1 MGAVLAGHYHVVKPL
16 GSGGFGQTFLARDSH
31 LPGQPLC
38 VVKQFK
44 PRFTSSN
51 SLHVAKRL
59 FDLEART
66 LYQLGNH
73 DQIPRLLAHFE
84 QDGEFYLVQEY
95 VEGWS
100 IDRELEQRGQLTE
113 AEVISLLDDILHVLT
128 FVHEQNVIHRD
139 IKPSNL
145 IRRKRDRKIVLI
157 DFGAVKQVNTERVV
171 SSGQTSLTVAIG
183 SPGYMPVEQQ
193 SSLPQFS
200 SDVYAV
206 GMVGLQALTGIN
218 PKELPKSGQTGEID
232 CSQLAIRPELA
243 AILDKMVRY
252 DYRQRYFNAAE
263 ALQALSALTPLQSSE
278 NRESVLPN
286 ALPTD
291 IANTLIQLPNS
302 EPVDQSIAQDNHQ
315 ESYPIARYD
324 AERAYDPEIAEIK
337 LGIESDIEP
346 EVEPDEETMPPDMAP
361 RLIQFLP
368 QVSKLRFSEPGRASA
383 GTAASQHS
391 AQLGARSRQEYR
403 NRQALLSKVK
413 HYWIKGV
420 LETSLHDQVLV
431 VLGMEDR
438 SDVVT
443 SPWNMSWQ
451 MSQQTER
458 TLPQGTPIVSIFD
471 QLGTGRSLLILGEP
485 GAGKTTT
492 LLQLARELISR
503 AELDTDHLIPVVLN
517 LSSWVGG
524 QQSIADWIVEELNKK
539 YQVPQ
544 KIGQPWVEQQQLL
557 LLLDGLDEVRTEH
570 RDDCVAA
577 VNQFQEQYGTEMIVC
592 SRIRDYEA
600 LSNRLN
606 FQTAVYLRSLTP
618 IQIQQYL
625 NSLSGD
631 LTGLKSLLKE
641 DAALQELAQSPL
653 MLNIMVLAYQG
664 IGAEDLDETLV
675 VEERRRQ
682 LFNAYIERMF
692 KRRSLDQ
699 TYSEAEAIGWLSW
712 LAKQMLQQSQSVFLI
727 EHLQPSWLQTRSQ
740 RRNYRIGTVLS
751 GILMGVPFGIITG
764 GMTNGI
770 MDGWRSGAIK
780 GLMNALIFGLAF
792 GLVAGLSKLD
802 IDTVE
807 TLKWSWREAKRS
819 LLIGFK
825 NGMPLGLAAGLV
837 FGIISELA
845 PQVTP
850 GQVSR
855 QVGSGM
861 FLGMIGGV
869 ISGVVGAL
877 IYGLTHG
884 LRGSVI
890 ETKTVP
896 NQGIWRTLLSA
907 GIGGLIGG
915 VIDAIV
921 ITTVYS
927 LLLGWRIGLIYGLSY
942 GFFGG
947 MIVGFIFG
955 GGQACFKHFVLR
967 FILYR
972 DRYIPWNYSRF
983 LDHVAGRVFLQKVGG
998 GYLFV
1003 HRLLLEHFAQMRGMG

>member
-44 PRFTSSN
+44 PRFTSSD

-100 IDRELEQRGQLTE
+100 LDRELEQKGQLTE
-113 AEVISLLDDILHVLT
+113 AEVRQLLQDILHVLT
-128 FVHEQNVIHRD
+128 FVHGQQVIHRD

-157 DFGAVKQVNTERVV
+157 DFGAVKQVNTEKQS

-193 SSLPQFS
+193 SSLPHFS

-206 GMVGLQALTGIN
+206 GMVGLQALTGFN
-218 PKELPKSGQTGEID
+218 PRDLPKSGQTGEID
-232 CSQLAIRPELA
+232 SSQLAVSPELA

-252 DYRQRYFNAAE
+252 DYRDRYQDAGE
-263 ALQALSALTPLQSSE
+263 ALEALSTLHNAYSSDETAVFANELPAEIPSALLRSLDP
-278 NRESVLPN
+278 
-286 ALPTD
+286 
-291 IANTLIQLPNS
+291 
-302 EPVDQSIAQDNHQ
+302 EPIDQSIAQSFNPSLNPD
-315 ESYPIARYD
+315 IVRYD
-324 AERAYDPEIAEIK
+324 ADPGSKSGQPEDDLMTEPEI
-337 LGIESDIEP
+337 
-346 EVEPDEETMPPDMAP
+346 EPDEETRPPDMAP

-368 QVSKLRFSEPGRASA
+368 QVSKLNLPEPHRKQYSNQSA
-383 GTAASQHS
+383 IG
-391 AQLGARSRQEYR
+391 SRQEYR

-413 HYWIKGV
+413 HYWVKGV

-438 SDVVT
+438 SDIVS
-443 SPWNMSWQ
+443 SPWNLSWQ
-451 MSQQTER
+451 TPQQAER

-485 GAGKTTT
+485 GAGKTTS

-503 AELDTDHLIPVVLN
+503 AELDAEQLIPVVLN
-517 LSSWVGG
+517 LSSWAGG
-524 QQSIADWIVEELNKK
+524 NQSIADWVVEELTKK

-544 KIGQPWVEQQQLL
+544 KIGRPWVEQQQLL

-570 RDDCVAA
+570 RDQCVAA

-606 FQTAVYLRSLTP
+606 LQTAVYLRSLTP
-618 IQIQQYL
+618 AQIQQYL

-727 EHLQPSWLQTRSQ
+727 EHLQPAWLQTRSQ
-740 RRNYRIGTVLS
+740 QRNYRIGTVLS

-770 MDGWRSGAIK
+770 MEGWQSGVIK
-780 GLMNALIFGLAF
+780 GIMNALIFAWP
-792 GLVAGLSKLD
+792 LVWLPD
-802 IDTVE
+802 
-807 TLKWSWREAKRS
+807 
-819 LLIGFK
+819 
-825 NGMPLGLAAGLV
+825 
-837 FGIISELA
+837 
-845 PQVTP
+845 
-850 GQVSR
+850 
-855 QVGSGM
+855 
-861 FLGMIGGV
+861 
-869 ISGVVGAL
+869 
-877 IYGLTHG
+877 
-884 LRGSVI
+884 
-890 ETKTVP
+890 
-896 NQGIWRTLLSA
+896 
-907 GIGGLIGG
+907 
-915 VIDAIV
+915 
-921 ITTVYS
+921 
-927 LLLGWRIGLIYGLSY
+927 
-942 GFFGG
+942 
-947 MIVGFIFG
+947 
-955 GGQACFKHFVLR
+955 
-967 FILYR
+967 
-972 DRYIPWNYSRF
+972 
-983 LDHVAGRVFLQKVGG
+983 
-998 GYLFV
+998 
-1003 HRLLLEHFAQMRGMG
+1003 

>member
-44 PRFTSSN
+44 PRFTSSK
-51 SLHVAKRL
+51 SLYVAKRL

-100 IDRELEQRGQLTE
+100 LDRELELNGQLSETDVV
-113 AEVISLLDDILHVLT
+113 AILHDILHVLT
-128 FVHEQNVIHRD
+128 FVHGQQVIHRD

-145 IRRKRDRKIVLI
+145 IRRKRDRKMVLI
-157 DFGAVKQVNTERVV
+157 DFGAVKQV
-171 SSGQTSLTVAIG
+171 SSEPTTASGHTSLTVAIG

-218 PKELPKSGQTGEID
+218 PKELPKDDRTGEIA
-232 CSQLAIRPELA
+232 CSKLPISAELA
-243 AILDKMVRY
+243 AVLDKMVCY
-252 DYRQRYFNAAE
+252 DYRQRYHDAGE
-263 ALQALSALTPLQSSE
+263 ALQALFQVEAAQGRGYANNEQTY
-278 NRESVLPN
+278 PN
-286 ALPTD
+286 ALPTS
-291 IANTLIQLPNS
+291 IASTLIQ
-302 EPVDQSIAQDNHQ
+302 PVR
-315 ESYPIARYD
+315 P
-324 AERAYDPEIAEIK
+324 
-337 LGIESDIEP
+337 EP
-346 EVEPDEETMPPDMAP
+346 EDAIEDEETMPPNIAP

-368 QVSKLRFSEPGRASA
+368 QVSKLRVSASGEFFKGGDRGFTTNGSSRSSRSSQATA
-383 GTAASQHS
+383 G
-391 AQLGARSRQEYR
+391 LSRQEYR

-438 SDVVT
+438 SDVVS

-451 MSQQTER
+451 TQQKPER
-458 TLPQGTPIVSIFD
+458 TLPQGTPIVMIFD

-517 LSSWVGG
+517 LSSWTDK
-524 QQSIADWIVEELNKK
+524 QRIADWVVVELTKK
-539 YQVPQ
+539 YQVPA

-557 LLLDGLDEVRTEH
+557 LLLDGLDEVRAEH
-570 RDDCVAA
+570 REACVAA
-577 VNQFQEQYGTEMIVC
+577 INVFQEQYGTEMVVC
-592 SRIRDYEA
+592 SRIRDYED
-600 LSNRLN
+600 LSQRFN

-618 IQIQQYL
+618 VQIQQYL

-631 LTGLKSLLKE
+631 LAGLKALLAQ

-712 LAKQMLQQSQSVFLI
+712 LAKQMLQQSQSIFFI
-727 EHLQPSWLQTRSQ
+727 EHLQPSWLQSRSQ
-740 RRNYRIGTVLS
+740 YRNYRIGTVLS
-751 GILMGVPFGIITG
+751 GILMGVPFGMITG

-770 MDGWRSGAIK
+770 MEGWQSGLVKAC
-780 GLMNALIFGLAF
+780 MNALLFGLAF
-792 GLVAGLSKLD
+792 GLVAGLSKLE

-807 TLKWSWREAKRS
+807 TLKWSWREARRS
-819 LLIGFK
+819 LKVGLK
-825 NGMPLGLAAGLV
+825 NGIPLGVVAGLV

-845 PQVTP
+845 PQITP
-850 GQVSR
+850 DRVSE
-855 QVGSGM
+855 QVGSGL
-861 FLGMIGGV
+861 FLGMIGGLTGGIV
-869 ISGVVGAL
+869 GGV

-884 LRGSVI
+884 LRGSTI
-890 ETKTVP
+890 ETKTIP
-896 NQGIWRTLLSA
+896 NQGIWRTLMSA

-915 VIDAIV
+915 VIDTLVMTAL
-921 ITTVYS
+921 YS
-927 LLLGWRIGLIYGLSY
+927 WLLGWRIGIIYGLSY

-947 MIVGFIFG
+947 FIAGFIFG
-955 GGQACFKHFVLR
+955 GGQACLKHLVLR
-967 FILYR
+967 MILHR
-972 DRYIPWNYSRF
+972 DRYIPWNYSQF
-983 LDHVAGRVFLQKVGG
+983 LNHVSGRVFLQKVGG
-998 GYLFV
+998 GYIFV
-1003 HRLLLEHFAQMRGMG
+1003 HRLLMEHFAQMRGMG

>member
-44 PRFTSSN
+44 PRFTSSK

-59 FDLEART
+59 FDLEAKA

-100 IDRELEQRGQLTE
+100 LDRELELHGQLSE
-113 AEVISLLDDILHVLT
+113 AEVVTILHDILHVLT
-128 FVHEQNVIHRD
+128 FVHGQQVIHRD

-145 IRRKRDRKIVLI
+145 IRRKRDRRMVLI
-157 DFGAVKQVNTERVV
+157 DFGAVKQMSAEPTTT
-171 SSGQTSLTVAIG
+171 SGHTSLTVAIG

-218 PKELPKSGQTGEID
+218 PKELPKDDRTGEID
-232 CSQLAIRPELA
+232 CSQLPISPEFAAVLA
-243 AILDKMVRY
+243 KMVCY
-252 DYRQRYFNAAE
+252 DYRQRYHDAGQ
-263 ALQALSALTPLQSSE
+263 ALQALLQTEAVQPGVGQPLSNNGQ
-278 NRESVLPN
+278 
-286 ALPTD
+286 
-291 IANTLIQLPNS
+291 ILPNS
-302 EPVDQSIAQDNHQ
+302 LPTTIASTLLQPSSPEPVDA
-315 ESYPIARYD
+315 
-324 AERAYDPEIAEIK
+324 
-337 LGIESDIEP
+337 IEDIEDI
-346 EVEPDEETMPPDMAP
+346 EDEETMPPNMAP

-368 QVSKLRFSEPGRASA
+368 QVSKLRLPESNGFSGS
-383 GTAASQHS
+383 AASGASSSSRSSQS
-391 AQLGARSRQEYR
+391 AAGLSRQEYR

-438 SDVVT
+438 SEIVA
-443 SPWNMSWQ
+443 SPWNLSWQ
-451 MSQQTER
+451 TQQKPER
-458 TLPQGTPIVSIFD
+458 TLPQGTPIVTIFD

-492 LLQLARELISR
+492 LLQLSRELISR

-517 LSSWVGG
+517 LSSWAG
-524 QQSIADWIVEELNKK
+524 QGQSIADWVVEELTKK
-539 YQVPQ
+539 YQVPK

-570 RDDCVAA
+570 RDACVAA
-577 VNQFQEQYGTEMIVC
+577 VNAFQEQYGTEMVVC

-600 LSNRLN
+600 LTNRLN

-618 IQIQQYL
+618 VQIQQYL
-625 NSLSGD
+625 DSLSGD
-631 LTGLKSLLKE
+631 LAGLKALLVQ

-664 IGAEDLDETLV
+664 IGTEDLDETLV

-712 LAKQMLQQSQSVFLI
+712 LAKQMLQQSQSIFFI

-740 RRNYRIGTVLS
+740 RRNYRIGTVFT

-770 MDGWRSGAIK
+770 LEGWQSGLVK
-780 GLMNALIFGLAF
+780 GLMNGILFGLTF
-792 GLVAGLSKLD
+792 GLVAGLSKTE

-807 TLKWSWREAKRS
+807 TLKWSWREARRS
-819 LLIGFK
+819 LKVGLK
-825 NGMPLGLAAGLV
+825 NGLPLGIVAGLI

-850 GQVSR
+850 DRVSE
-855 QVGSGM
+855 QVGSGL

-869 ISGVVGAL
+869 TGGIVGGV

-884 LRGSVI
+884 LRGSII
-890 ETKTVP
+890 ETKTIP
-896 NQGIWRTLLSA
+896 NQGIWRTLMSA

-915 VIDAIV
+915 VFDAI
-921 ITTVYS
+921 IMTLLYTW
-927 LLLGWRIGLIYGLSY
+927 LLGWQFGIIYGLSY

-947 MIVGFIFG
+947 FIAGFIFG
-955 GGQACFKHFVLR
+955 GGQACLKHLVLR
-967 FILYR
+967 MILHR

-983 LDHVAGRVFLQKVGG
+983 LNHVAGRVFLQKVGG
-998 GYLFV
+998 GYIFV